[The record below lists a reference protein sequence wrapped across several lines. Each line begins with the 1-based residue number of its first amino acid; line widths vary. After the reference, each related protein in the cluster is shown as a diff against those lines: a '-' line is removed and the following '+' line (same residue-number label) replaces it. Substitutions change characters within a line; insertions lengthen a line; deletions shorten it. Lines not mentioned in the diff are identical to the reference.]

1 MLISPRTPFGRDLS
15 NQRAYWA
22 ADPGEVVA
30 PEPVDYLAEQCGRL
44 MLRLLAKYL
53 QSAAPKPAE
62 AASNNAIHLLQ
73 YLAHPER
80 PTSR

>member
-1 MLISPRTPFGRDLS
+1 M
-15 NQRAYWA
+15 
-22 ADPGEVVA
+22 A
-30 PEPVDYLAEQCGRL
+30 PEPVDNLAEQCGRL

-62 AASNNAIHLLQ
+62 AASNNAIHLLH
-73 YLAHPER
+73 YLARPGM